1 MQLKEMFNEIEPE
14 LRKVD
19 SFLMNC
25 LEQTNDRLKKGYLHL
40 LKAGGKRIRPAFT
53 LLAARYGGADSE
65 KVIPLASA
73 FELFH
78 MASLVHDDVIDNS
91 RLRRGEPTIRTVFGN
106 DFSLHLGDCL
116 FAKALQIVEECGNAG
131 VSELLAY
138 TSMEMCR
145 GELEQIAAA
154 YDYNQN
160 IRQYFYRIKRKT
172 SLLITLSCQAG
183 AIAANADPQVVKVLG
198 RYGHN
203 IGMAFQ
209 ITDDVLDYIADE
221 KALGKPV
228 GSDIQQGV
236 VTLPLIYILNRGS
249 EMDRSRLLAILYNKS
264 FTREDICNIAEIIET
279 GGALSFS
286 LRIANK
292 YVEKAL
298 QQLELLPENKTTGA
312 LREVAKFIYHR
323 QY

>member
-1 MQLKEMFNEIEPE
+1 MQLKELFNEIEPD
-14 LRKVD
+14 LRRVD
-19 SFLMNC
+19 CYLSACF
-25 LEQTNDRLKKGYLHL
+25 EQTGARLKEGYLHL

-53 LLAARYGGADSE
+53 LLAARYGGLDSE
-65 KVIPLASA
+65 QIIPLAAA
-73 FELFH
+73 FELIH

-91 RLRRGEPTIRTVFGN
+91 DLRRGEPTVRTVFGN
-106 DFSLHLGDCL
+106 DYSLHLGDCL
-116 FAKALQIVEECGNAG
+116 FVKAMQIIDEYKSIA
-131 VSELLAY
+131 VSKLLAY

-145 GELEQIAAA
+145 GELEQMAAA
-154 YDYNQN
+154 YNYNQN

-183 AIAANADPQVVKVLG
+183 AIAANTEPQVVRVLG

-209 ITDDVLDYIADE
+209 ITDDVLDYVADE
-221 KALGKPV
+221 KTLGKPV

-236 VTLPLIYILNRGS
+236 VTLPLIYILNHGQETVR
-249 EMDRSRLLAILYNKS
+249 MRLLGILRKRVFS
-264 FTREDICNIAEIIET
+264 PEDIRNIAEIIAT
-279 GGALSFS
+279 GGAIAFS

-292 YVEKAL
+292 YVDKAL

-312 LREVAKFIYHR
+312 LRELARFIYHR